1 MTKNSVAILN
11 HMSAL
16 AEPTR
21 TRVLLILER
30 NELTVSELCTVL
42 QLPQSTT
49 SRHLRAL
56 SDSGWITARAE
67 GTSNWYS
74 MLRNGLDTVAEQLWR
89 LVREQVSVSSTAV
102 QDYHRLEGVLTER
115 RTTSQ
120 EFFSSSAGQWDRLR
134 DELFGESFHFLAL
147 PGLVNDEWT
156 VGDLGC
162 GTGQVATSISPF
174 VKQVIAIDSSMAMLQ
189 AAKKRVGKIKNIE
202 LRRGELESLPLD
214 NTTLDAATVILVLH
228 HVSEPERI
236 FSEIARVL
244 RPGGRLLIVDMLPH
258 DREHYRH
265 QMGHIWLGFSDAQ
278 IERYLEQSGF
288 ERIRVTALP
297 TDARVKGPA
306 LFTATA
312 HKASTVGTI
321 N

>member
-1 MTKNSVAILN
+1 M
-11 HMSAL
+11 
-16 AEPTR
+16 
-21 TRVLLILER
+21 
-30 NELTVSELCTVL
+30 
-42 QLPQSTT
+42 
-49 SRHLRAL
+49 
-56 SDSGWITARAE
+56 
-67 GTSNWYS
+67 
-74 MLRNGLDTVAEQLWR
+74 
-89 LVREQVSVSSTAV
+89 
-102 QDYHRLEGVLTER
+102 
-115 RTTSQ
+115 
-120 EFFSSSAGQWDRLR
+120 
-134 DELFGESFHFLAL
+134 
-147 PGLVNDEWT
+147 
-156 VGDLGC
+156 
-162 GTGQVATSISPF
+162 
-174 VKQVIAIDSSMAMLQ
+174 
-189 AAKKRVGKIKNIE
+189 
-202 LRRGELESLPLD
+202 
-214 NTTLDAATVILVLH
+214 ILVLH

-265 QMGHIWLGFSDAQ
+265 QMGHVWLGFSDTQ